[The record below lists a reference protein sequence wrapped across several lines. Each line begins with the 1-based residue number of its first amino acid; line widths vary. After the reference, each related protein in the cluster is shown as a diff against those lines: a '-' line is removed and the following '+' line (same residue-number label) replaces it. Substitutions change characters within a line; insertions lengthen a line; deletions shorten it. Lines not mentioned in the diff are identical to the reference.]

1 MKKLSHR
8 KLRRLLNEE
17 IKKLNEGCGCEGGG
31 EEVVNVLEPIYAP
44 MEDAEAYAD
53 YSYDADTGPCPL
65 KTAQA
70 LKAAGM
76 GPQEVLQWVNEM
88 LSSYNSEGEFS
99 FTGDVG
105 ELGGDEAFGIGYE
118 AGTRGL

>member
-1 MKKLSHR
+1 MKLNRKQLRQFINEERKKL
-8 KLRRLLNEE
+8 K
-17 IKKLNEGCGCEGGG
+17 EGCGCGGG
-31 EEVVNVLEPIYAP
+31 EETVNVLEPIYAP
-44 MEDAEAYAD
+44 MEDAEMMSGAG
-53 YSYDADTGPCPL
+53 DTPCPYS
-65 KTAQA
+65 TAEN
-70 LKAAGM
+70 LKASGM